1 MNKEKSTNAEIELR
15 VSIIYDMIIKGC
27 SRKEIVQFGSN
38 KWNITNR
45 QVDDYIAKA
54 NNDIKEVYGQDYKEM
69 IINKQLAQ
77 LDDLYNKNYQLN
89 DLREC
94 RNLIESKSKLLGLNA
109 PIKTDITSG
118 GDKMQTVIIVQ
129 DAETKADLER
139 L

>member
-15 VSIIYDMIIKGC
+15 VSVIYDMIIKGC

-38 KWNITNR
+38 KWSITNR

-54 NNDIKEVYGQDYKEM
+54 NDDIKEVYGQDYKEM

-109 PIKTDITSG
+109 PTKTDITTG
-118 GDKMQTVIIVQ
+118 GDKIETTIIKWGDIEIEV
-129 DAETKADLER
+129 
-139 L
+139 